1 MKKASAKLDGR
12 QDDSRAKKV
21 IRINNVLQEES
32 PYYDPSFSE
41 SVINWQKQHGRHS
54 LPWQQTND
62 AYRVWLS
69 EIMLQQ
75 TQVTT
80 VIPYYQRFLDSFPT
94 VHELAAAPSE
104 QVMALWAGLGYY
116 TRARNLHHC
125 AKQVVQK
132 YQGNFPSD
140 PVLLQELPGIG
151 RSTAAAVTAFSYGT
165 LAAIL
170 DGNVKRVF
178 ARVFGIEGFP
188 GAKPVEDDLWLRANA
203 LLPKQDIQSYTQ
215 GLMDLGATLCTRS
228 SPACQRC
235 PLQQTCIAHKTHRT
249 AELPVRKP
257 KREQKEKH
265 TVLLVLEHEGE
276 ILLEQRPDSGI
287 WGGLLSLPE
296 LDGMREGNGK
306 TPAPDLFQTDVA
318 THLLADPRLM
328 SLDEQVLNSVRRF
341 GDVAWSTDLPEL
353 THGFT
358 HFKLY
363 IRPLHF
369 RLSQRLHFIAEKN
382 VAWYPL
388 TQIEQ
393 AALPAPVKTLLLSL
407 RIR

>member
-1 MKKASAKLDGR
+1 MKKALTKSDGR
-12 QDDSRAKKV
+12 QNESRVKKV
-21 IRINNVLQEES
+21 IRINQVVQEES
-32 PYYDPSFSE
+32 PYYDPSFSNA
-41 SVINWQKQHGRHS
+41 VIAWQKQHGRHT

-80 VIPYYQRFLDSFPT
+80 VIPYYQRFLENFPT
-94 VHELAAAPSE
+94 VHDLAAAPSE

-116 TRARNLHHC
+116 TRARNLHQC
-125 AKQVVQK
+125 AKQVVEK
-132 YQGNFPSD
+132 YQGHFPDD

-151 RSTAAAVTAFSYGT
+151 RSTAAAVAAFSYGT

-178 ARVFGIEGFP
+178 ARVFGVEGFP

-235 PLQQTCIAHKTHRT
+235 PLQAVCVAHATQRT

-265 TVLLVLEHEGE
+265 TVLLVLEHEGD

-296 LDGMREGNGK
+296 LNGMQAGDGK
-306 TPAPDLFQTDVA
+306 APVPDLFQTDV
-318 THLLADPRLM
+318 TPRLLADPGLLN
-328 SLDEQVLNSVRRF
+328 LDTQVLDSVRRF
-341 GDVAWSTDLPEL
+341 GDIASSTDLPEL

-369 RLSQRLHFIAEKN
+369 RLSQRFHFVGEQN

-388 TQIEQ
+388 AQIEQ
-393 AALPAPVKTLLLSL
+393 TALPAPVKALLLSL
-407 RIR
+407 R